1 MIVKNAET
9 NRESEISLRSFQ
21 ESLFRVIHELT
32 FVSGTKEE
40 EGYFNKIKQENEL
53 KNATEEDKHL
63 LLTQ

>member
-40 EGYFNKIKQENEL
+40 ERYFNKIKQENEL